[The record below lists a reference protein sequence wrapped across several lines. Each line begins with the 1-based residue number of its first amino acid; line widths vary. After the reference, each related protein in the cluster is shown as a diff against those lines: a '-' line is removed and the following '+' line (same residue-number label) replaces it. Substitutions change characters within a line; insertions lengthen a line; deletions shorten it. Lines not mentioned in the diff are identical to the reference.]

1 MFELPQKK
9 QKIRGAY
16 VSRVVD
22 EVNRNHIIAGR
33 GIALR
38 RTPAGTVIDCTA
50 VGVGKASIAGGLKPW
65 AVRWHEPP
73 PAQQGGTQPDGQWE
87 VYLPPGTLTIRSSC
101 YVMNDPASN
110 TTGHDDE
117 ANWFVIPLNEG
128 SASGETEFRIV
139 AHGKPSVMMNSGG
152 GEYTVESPFVAVTA
166 EPSSATDPTS
176 DSQLATHYFGDS
188 WNTVIATVTVTRTTS
203 NNVTTVTRSVLQI
216 AKATV
221 NVNADT
227 PTYFRPVW
235 QMTWDGSSA
244 AAPLS
249 VDAIHLEERTLYVGG
264 VATVA
269 PDVNLS
275 VTNAGYHRIYLTID
289 TSGTTPTAALS
300 TVQEEPTDAPLPST
314 ATSQPIILFE
324 MYNKRVTVDLRQ
336 NLANLPYYRG
346 LA

>member
-16 VSRVVD
+16 FSRVVD

-38 RTPAGTVIDCTA
+38 RTPSGTVIDCTA

-73 PAQQGGTQPDGQWE
+73 PEQEGATPPDGQWE
-87 VYLPPGTLTIRSSC
+87 VFLPPGTLTIRSSC
-101 YVMNDPASN
+101 YVINDPSSK
-110 TTGHDDE
+110 TDGHDEESD
-117 ANWFVIPLNEG
+117 WFTIPLNEG
-128 SASGETEFRIV
+128 SASGETKFLIV
-139 AHGKPSVMMNSGG
+139 AHGKPNVMMNSGG

-166 EPSSATDPTS
+166 VPASVDDPMS
-176 DSQLATHYFGDS
+176 DSQLATHYYGDI
-188 WNTVIATVTVTRTTS
+188 WNTVIATVTVTRTTA
-203 NNVTTVTRSVLQI
+203 NNVTTVTRSVLQV
-216 AKATV
+216 AKAAI

-244 AAPLS
+244 SAPLS
-249 VDAIHLEERTLYVGG
+249 VDEIHLEERTLYVGG

-289 TSGTTPTAALS
+289 TSGATPTAALS
-300 TVQEEPTDAPLPST
+300 IVYESPGDAPLPST
-314 ATSQPIILFE
+314 ATSQPIILFV
-324 MYNKRVTVDLRQ
+324 MYNMRVTADLRQ
-336 NLANLPYYRG
+336 NLSNLPYYRG
-346 LA
+346 IA

>member
-9 QKIRGAY
+9 KKIRGAY
-16 VSRVVD
+16 CSRVVD

-38 RTPAGTVIDCTA
+38 RTPSGTVIDCTA

-87 VYLPPGTLTIRSSC
+87 VYLPPGTLTIRSRC

-128 SASGETEFRIV
+128 SASGETEFRII

-188 WNTVIATVTVTRTTS
+188 WNTVIATVTVTRTTV
-203 NNVTTVTRSVLQI
+203 NNETTVTRSVLQV
-216 AKATV
+216 AKVAV
-221 NVNADT
+221 NVNSDT

-235 QMTWDGSSA
+235 MMTWYGSSRSY
-244 AAPLS
+244 PIG
-249 VDAIHLEERTLYVGG
+249 VDEIHLEDRTVYVGG
-264 VATVA
+264 VAAVA
-269 PDVNLS
+269 PDVNLYQS
-275 VTNAGYHRIYLTID
+275 IAGYCRIYLTID
-289 TSGTTPTAALS
+289 TSGATPTAALS
-300 TVQEEPTDAPLPST
+300 KVDESPGDAPLPST
-314 ATSQPIILFE
+314 ATSQPIILFV
-324 MYNKRVTVDLRQ
+324 MYNMRVTADLRS
-336 NLANLPYYRG
+336 NLSNLPYYRG